1 MKIDTSAIPGYADM
15 TAEEKLAALE
25 AFDFQPGQSEDAA
38 AKEKHFRDLISKAN
52 GEAAEYK
59 KQLREHLN
67 AEEKEKLEREEAAK
81 KAAEEQAEKDRKY
94 DELLKKTTIT
104 ELTAKYLALGWSQ
117 ELASAT
123 AQAQYDGDTDKVFAN
138 MKTFADSREKE
149 IIAEAAKRGPKPGG
163 STGGEAQGEDV
174 TIAKQ
179 LGERAAKSGVDAK
192 KALDAFIK

>member
-25 AFDFQPGQSEDAA
+25 SFEFQPEPDDDAA
-38 AKEKHFRDLISKAN
+38 AKEKRWKDLISKAN

-81 KAAEEQAEKDRKY
+81 KAAEEQAEKDRRY
-94 DELLKKTTIT
+94 DELLKETTIT
-104 ELTAKYLALGWSQ
+104 KLTAKYIALGWSQ
-117 ELASAT
+117 ELAAAT

-138 MKTFADSREKE
+138 MKTFADAREKE
-149 IIAEAAKRGPKPGG
+149 IIAEAAKHGPKPGG
-163 STGGEAQGEDV
+163 NASGDAQSEDV
-174 TIAKQ
+174 SIAKQ
-179 LGERAAKSGVDAK
+179 LGERAAKSGADAK